1 MRAWHRK
8 TLVPT
13 LAVSLVLVTPEA
25 VLGQSL
31 SSRPASV
38 ALTVVVPPRE
48 LAVPPRELAEL
59 TTIEHATLH
68 GSGDAARDVQAVIGI
83 ANRPASRIEVR
94 LGADWASTS
103 ARVLV
108 QNRAGDFEPLA
119 SATRTV
125 AATVPASAVGAR
137 SRLRFR
143 LESERPLAT
152 IVSIPIE
159 YRVTIGEGDQIAI
172 WTFPSV
178 LQVGGKP

>member
-1 MRAWHRK
+1 MRASHRK
-8 TLVPT
+8 ALVPS

-31 SSRPASV
+31 SSRPASI

-48 LAVPPRELAEL
+48 LAEVM
-59 TTIEHATLH
+59 TIEHATLL
-68 GSGDAARDVQAVIGI
+68 GSGDATRDVQAVIGI

-108 QNRAGDFEPLA
+108 QNRAGEFEPLA

-125 AATVPASAVGAR
+125 VATLPATAVGAR

-143 LESERPLAT
+143 LESEPLAA

-159 YRVTIGEGDQIAI
+159 YRVTVGEGDQIAI

>member
-1 MRAWHRK
+1 MRASHRK
-8 TLVPT
+8 VLVPT

-31 SSRPASV
+31 SSRPASI

-48 LAVPPRELAEL
+48 LAEL
-59 TTIEHATLH
+59 TNIEHATLH
-68 GSGDAARDVQAVIGI
+68 GSGDVARDVQAVIGI

-108 QNRAGDFEPLA
+108 QNRAGDFEPLD
-119 SATRTV
+119 STRTV
-125 AATVPASAVGAR
+125 AATVPATAVGAR

-143 LESERPLAT
+143 LESERPLAAT
-152 IVSIPIE
+152 VSIPIE
-159 YRVTIGEGDQIAI
+159 YRVTVGEGDQIAI

-178 LQVGGKP
+178 LQVRGKP

>member
-31 SSRPASV
+31 SSRPASI

-48 LAVPPRELAEL
+48 LAEVM
-59 TTIEHATLH
+59 TIEHATLL
-68 GSGDAARDVQAVIGI
+68 GSGDATRDVQAVIGI

-94 LGADWASTS
+94 LGADSASTS

-108 QNRAGDFEPLA
+108 QNRAGEFEPLA

-125 AATVPASAVGAR
+125 VATLPATAVGAR

-143 LESERPLAT
+143 LESERPLAA

>member
-1 MRAWHRK
+1 MRASHRK
-8 TLVPT
+8 ALVPT
-13 LAVSLVLVTPEA
+13 LAVSLVLVIPEA

-31 SSRPASV
+31 SSRPASI
-38 ALTVVVPPRE
+38 ALTVV
-48 LAVPPRELAEL
+48 VPPRELAEL
-59 TTIEHATLH
+59 TTIEHTTLH
-68 GSGDAARDVQAVIGI
+68 GSGDAARDVQSVIGI

-143 LESERPLAT
+143 LESERPLAA

-159 YRVTIGEGDQIAI
+159 YRVTVGEGDQIAI